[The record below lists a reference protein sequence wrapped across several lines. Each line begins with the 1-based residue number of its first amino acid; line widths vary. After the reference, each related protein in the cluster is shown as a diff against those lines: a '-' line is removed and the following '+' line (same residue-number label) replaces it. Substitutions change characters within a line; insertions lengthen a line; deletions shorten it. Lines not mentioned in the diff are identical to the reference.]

1 MTLIE
6 LMNKINARFIHS
18 PEGAK
23 YIEIEYAG
31 ASDLMSDFLA
41 FSKPNMLIITGLAT
55 PQTLT
60 TASVV
65 DASAVLFVRGKVIP
79 QKFLKIIE
87 ECEIPILTTDYSM
100 YYTCAKL
107 YKYGIKDAM
116 ETDKVDENEK

>member
-1 MTLIE
+1 MRLI
-6 LMNKINARFIHS
+6 KIAKMLNARFLHM
-18 PEGAK
+18 PDNYEN
-23 YIEIEYAG
+23 IEITHAG

-41 FSKPNMLIITGLAT
+41 FSKTNMLIITGLAT

-60 TASVV
+60 TASVIE
-65 DASAVLFVRGKVIP
+65 ASAVLFVRGKVIP

-107 YKYGIKDAM
+107 HESGIKDAM
-116 ETDKVDENEK
+116 ETDKADENEK